1 MKILSQEPQKLLS
14 LERAKQLLRI
24 SSTVDDSLIEQ
35 LIDAA
40 IAKGEKATG
49 RSLVEKEAQIEVEN
63 DLGVIDVPSPP
74 TSTIDEVSYYDGS
87 EWAVLTENSD
97 YTVYG
102 LDSKSISIS
111 TSYKIV
117 QVTFTTG
124 YENNADINRILYELI
139 GVWYDNRPDV
149 DMYEANIVSKL
160 SKYKRWQAA

>member
-1 MKILSQEPQKLLS
+1 M
-14 LERAKQLLRI
+14 
-24 SSTVDDSLIEQ
+24 
-35 LIDAA
+35 
-40 IAKGEKATG
+40 
-49 RSLVEKEAQIEVEN
+49 
-63 DLGVIDVPSPP
+63 PSPP